1 MSQGFVLILATTR
14 IRDKRKIVVELRFFG
29 VDQMNLASNLGSTAA
44 PQDPDLRAAAFEFG
58 IEPTLLLDPHADLI
72 LDANPAAC
80 TLLGYDR
87 ALLRQTR
94 VSALHTGQLPA
105 LIVFTQAVLDKGA
118 YWTNALTP
126 RHATGKSLRL
136 EYAGTLLRGDGRSLV
151 LLTMSDL
158 DARRRR
164 YVDAAAEDHMRGG
177 IATWQ
182 RVERVFQDIERE
194 NQLILRAAGEGI
206 YGVNAEGKT
215 TFVNPAAER
224 MLGWAAEE
232 LVGKEI
238 HPIVHHTHHDGRHYP
253 DHDCPIYA
261 AFRDG
266 AVHQVD
272 GEVFWRKDGTPVW
285 VEYTSTPIRDRGV
298 VVGAVIVFRDVSQ
311 RREADEK
318 LHAALAEV
326 DRLRERL
333 ELENAYLQ
341 EEIRIETN
349 PRGIIG
355 QSEAIQK
362 TLRQVKLV
370 APTSAAVMITGE
382 SGTGK
387 ELIARAI
394 HEASSRRDR
403 PLIRVNCAAIPR
415 ELFESEFFGH
425 VRGAFTG
432 AMRDRIGRFEL
443 ADGGTLFLDEIGEI
457 PLELQGK
464 LLRVLQEGHFE
475 RVGEERTRA
484 VDVRLIAA
492 TNRDLKQEVQRGR
505 FREDLYFRLNV
516 FPVESVPLRER
527 REDIPLLAQHFLT
540 RESKALKS
548 ELRLSEGDARRL
560 SRYDWPGNVR
570 ELQNVIERAAILAQ
584 NGRLRIDLPDGSGVQ
599 PSSGSARAKPDARP
613 AIMTSA
619 EMRDHER
626 ANILA
631 ALQACGGKVFGP
643 GGAAEMLDIKPTT
656 LASRIKAL
664 GITNAR

>member
-1 MSQGFVLILATTR
+1 M
-14 IRDKRKIVVELRFFG
+14 D
-29 VDQMNLASNLGSTAA
+29 ASIHA
-44 PQDPDLRAAAFEFG
+44 PALPADPIDLRSVAFEFL
-58 IEPTLLLDPHADLI
+58 IEPALLLDPQSDRI
-72 LDANPAAC
+72 VDANSAAC

-87 ALLRQTR
+87 ALLLETKI
-94 VSALHTGQLPA
+94 STLHEGQLPA
-105 LIVFTQAVLDKGA
+105 LIVFTQAVIAKGS
-118 YWTNALTP
+118 YWSTSLTP
-126 RHATGKSLRL
+126 RHATGKKLML
-136 EYAGTLLRGDGRSLV
+136 EYAATLVPRDGSQLL

-158 DARRRR
+158 EQRQRRNIDA
-164 YVDAAAEDHMRGG
+164 VAEDHMRGG
-177 IATWQ
+177 IAAWQ
-182 RVERVFQDIERE
+182 RVERVFRDIERE

-224 MLGWAAEE
+224 MLGWSADE
-232 LVGKEI
+232 LVGTDI
-238 HPIVHHTHHDGRHYP
+238 HAKVHHHHHDGRHYP
-253 DHDCPIYA
+253 HEDCPIYA

-266 AVHQVD
+266 SIHTVEN
-272 GEVFWRKDGTPVW
+272 EVFWRKDGSPVW
-285 VEYTSTPIRDRGV
+285 VEYTSTPIRDRSL

-311 RREADEK
+311 RRDADEK
-318 LHAALAEV
+318 LRAALAEV

-355 QSEAIQK
+355 RSDAIQK
-362 TLRQVKLV
+362 TLVQVKLV
-370 APTSAAVMITGE
+370 APTSANVMITGE

-394 HEASSRRDR
+394 HEASGRSDR

-425 VRGAFTG
+425 VKGAFTG
-432 AMRDRIGRFEL
+432 AVRDRIGRFEL
-443 ADGGTLFLDEIGEI
+443 ADGGTLFLDEVGEI

-475 RVGEERTRA
+475 RVGEERTRS

-492 TNRDLKQEVQRGR
+492 TNRALKEEIARGR

-516 FPVESVPLRER
+516 FPIESVPLRER

-540 RESKALKS
+540 SEGKAFKAH
-548 ELRLSEGDARRL
+548 LRLSEGDARRL

-584 NGRLRIDLPDGSGVQ
+584 SGRLRIDLPDHQGFNPTAG
-599 PSSGSARAKPDARP
+599 PGRPRADARP
-613 AIMTSA
+613 SVLTDEA
-619 EMRDHER
+619 MREQER

-631 ALQACGGKVFGP
+631 ALQATGGKIFGR
-643 GGAAEMLDIKPTT
+643 GGAAELMDIKPTT
-656 LASRIKAL
+656 LASRMKAL
-664 GITNAR
+664 GIVKAPAGHSL

>member
-1 MSQGFVLILATTR
+1 MTAHCCGR
-14 IRDKRKIVVELRFFG
+14 P
-29 VDQMNLASNLGSTAA
+29 GS
-44 PQDPDLRAAAFEFG
+44 
-58 IEPTLLLDPHADLI
+58 
-72 LDANPAAC
+72 
-80 TLLGYDR
+80 
-87 ALLRQTR
+87 
-94 VSALHTGQLPA
+94 SALHAGQVPA

-118 YWTNALTP
+118 YWTTALTP
-126 RHATGKSLRL
+126 RHATGQSLRL
-136 EYAGTLLRGDGRSLV
+136 EYAGSLV
-151 LLTMSDL
+151 PHDGHSLLLITMSDL
-158 DARRRR
+158 EARRRR
-164 YVDAAAEDHMRGG
+164 TVDAAAEDHMRGG
-177 IATWQ
+177 IAAWQ

-232 LVGKEI
+232 LVGKAI
-238 HPIVHHTHHDGRHYP
+238 HPIVHHTHHDGRPYP
-253 DHDCPIYA
+253 DQDCPIYA

-272 GEVFWRKDGTPVW
+272 GEVFWRKDGSKVW
-285 VEYTSTPIRDRGV
+285 VEYTSTPIRDRSM

-370 APTSAAVMITGE
+370 APTTAAVMITGE

-394 HEASSRRDR
+394 HEASARSDR

-432 AMRDRIGRFEL
+432 ALRDRIGRFEL
-443 ADGGTLFLDEIGEI
+443 ADGGTLFLDEVGEI

-464 LLRVLQEGHFE
+464 LLRVLQEGNFE
-475 RVGEERTRA
+475 RVGEERTRT
-484 VDVRLIAA
+484 VDVRVIAA

-516 FPVESVPLRER
+516 FPVESLPLRER
-527 REDIPLLAQHFLT
+527 REDIPLLAQHFLM
-540 RESKALKS
+540 RESEQLKS
-548 ELRLSEGDARRL
+548 DLRLSEGDARRL
-560 SRYDWPGNVR
+560 ARYDWPGNVR

-584 NGRLRIDLPDGSGVQ
+584 NGRLRIDLPDPAGAQ
-599 PSSGSARAKPDARP
+599 PSSGPGRPKADRP
-613 AIMTSA
+613 AVLTSS
-619 EMRDHER
+619 EMREHER
-626 ANILA
+626 ANIVA
-631 ALQACGGKVFGP
+631 ALQACGGKVFGR

-656 LASRIKAL
+656 LASRIKVL
-664 GITNAR
+664 GIVGTRARGSSG

>member
-1 MSQGFVLILATTR
+1 MDLA
-14 IRDKRKIVVELRFFG
+14 L
-29 VDQMNLASNLGSTAA
+29 NLASNLALGSTAA
-44 PQDPDLRAAAFEFG
+44 PQDAGLRAAAFEFG
-58 IEPTLLLDPHADLI
+58 IEPTLLLDPHTDLI

-136 EYAGTLLRGDGRSLV
+136 EYAGTLLPGDGRSLV

-266 AVHQVD
+266 AVHQVE
-272 GEVFWRKDGTPVW
+272 GEVFWRKDGAPVW

-311 RREADEK
+311 RREAGEK